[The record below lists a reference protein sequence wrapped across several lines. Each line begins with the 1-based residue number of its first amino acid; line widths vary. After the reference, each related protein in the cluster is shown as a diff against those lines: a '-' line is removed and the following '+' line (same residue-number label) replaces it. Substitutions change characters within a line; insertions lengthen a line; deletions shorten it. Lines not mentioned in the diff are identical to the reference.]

1 METARFLFVVEVE
14 EKLESA
20 MTCLRPHLATASR
33 RAASSDALAASGDDG
48 QQRLIIPR
56 RASGAAEVEASGA
69 RGRQDELGSVVIVVV
84 NVVVVVGRS
93 TLQKSLARL
102 GPAYGSLSYPR
113 EGIED
118 GHESRSSCS
127 EREVSVVRFLFLE
140 GEKKSGIEI
149 RKK

>member
-20 MTCLRPHLATASR
+20 TTCLRPHLATASR

-48 QQRLIIPR
+48 QQRLLIPR

-69 RGRQDELGSVVIVVV
+69 RGRQDELGSVVIVV
-84 NVVVVVGRS
+84 VVVVVGRS

>member
-20 MTCLRPHLATASR
+20 TTCLRPHLATASR

-48 QQRLIIPR
+48 QQRLLIPR

-69 RGRQDELGSVVIVVV
+69 RGRQDELGS
-84 NVVVVVGRS
+84 VVVGRS